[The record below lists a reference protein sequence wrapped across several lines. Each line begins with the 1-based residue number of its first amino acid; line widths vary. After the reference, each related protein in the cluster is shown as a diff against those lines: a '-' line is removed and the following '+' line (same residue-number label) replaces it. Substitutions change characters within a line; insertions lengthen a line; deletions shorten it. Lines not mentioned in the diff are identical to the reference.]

1 MAMPETVQK
10 LDAQGFAPFYNNAEQ
25 TAAMLRA
32 DIVKYARIIK
42 EANIKAE

>member
-1 MAMPETVQK
+1 MPETVQK
-10 LDAQGFAPFYNNAEQ
+10 LDAQGFAPFYNNAER